1 MSHIQDL
8 EFSTDV
14 VGDSR
19 DSAFRIL
26 ATSATLLAIDDA
38 RQENSH
44 SEGNSSHRGVSA
56 WTVGYQDALTNVGAE
71 SYFRVQVMRS
81 SLNLLSW
88 TQMLSINFLRVLC
101 GR

>member
-26 ATSATLLAIDDA
+26 ATSVALLAIDDA
-38 RQENSH
+38 RQE
-44 SEGNSSHRGVSA
+44 SSYTESNRSRRGVSV
-56 WTVGYQDALTNVGAE
+56 WTVNVKDAL
-71 SYFRVQVMRS
+71 M
-81 SLNLLSW
+81 NLRLSRI
-88 TQMLSINFLRVLC
+88 LGRGLC
-101 GR
+101 SPR